1 MDLSVCC
8 AGTVMWRAH
17 CVKRASVW
25 TMLYRYL
32 SDRTDSTDSIS
43 SRIGLIASSE
53 LAKLAVLARV
63 DSDVSDECL
72 RLLGGVSAEGW

>member
-25 TMLYRYL
+25 KMLYRYL
-32 SDRTDSTDSIS
+32 SDRTDSTDSIF

-53 LAKLAVLARV
+53 LAKLAVLARTAV
-63 DSDVSDECL
+63 
-72 RLLGGVSAEGW
+72 RLADRGMCQSRLGCE